1 MIPNP
6 IWNKPSRNI
15 VKSLILGSGLPLGDK
30 GGWELEKSLLSISF
44 YRRSPAELSILLPL
58 SLSKDTH

>member
-15 VKSLILGSGLPLGDK
+15 VSSLILGSGLPLGDK
-30 GGWELEKSLLSISF
+30 GGWELEKSLLSIAFLSDRLLNLIF
-44 YRRSPAELSILLPL
+44 YFFSI
-58 SLSKDTH
+58 SI